1 MEEGFSMSDELEV
14 QESVAGQESPTVTR
28 KLKAETEAP
37 KPRARRAETKKL
49 EPEGE
54 AQMSLQALPSS
65 PHLGLTREQM
75 NWAAVA
81 HASILLTLLLG
92 VSTGGLAAILGP
104 IVPAL
109 IWYAFRGKSEYVVEQ
124 ARQATI
130 FQLAGI
136 LGLLALAIVGA
147 ILVAVGWTVSAV
159 LVVVLIGL
167 ILLPVMLI
175 VTVLWVAGVVAL
187 RIVQVVYGCYAA
199 LEAYHGRPF
208 RYWWI
213 ADLIDRYQAQA

>member
-1 MEEGFSMSDELEV
+1 MSEEWKVE
-14 QESVAGQESPTVTR
+14 ESGSGAEEPSGVTR
-28 KLKAETEAP
+28 KLGAGAEAP
-37 KPRARRAETKKL
+37 KPRPRRAETRKL
-49 EPEGE
+49 EPEGGE
-54 AQMSLQALPSS
+54 QMPLQQVSPST
-65 PHLGLTREQM
+65 HLGLTRTEM
-75 NWAAVA
+75 NWAALA

-92 VSTGGLAAILGP
+92 LSTGGVAAILGP

-109 IWYAFRGKSEYVVEQ
+109 IWYSYRGKSEYVEEQ

-147 ILVAVGWTVSAV
+147 ILVAAGWAVSAV
-159 LVVVLIGL
+159 LVVVLVGL

-175 VTVLWVAGVVAL
+175 VTVLWVAAVVAL
-187 RIVQVVYGCYAA
+187 PIVQVVYGCYAA

-208 RYWWI
+208 RYLWI

>member
-1 MEEGFSMSDELEV
+1 MSEEEKKKP
-14 QESVAGQESPTVTR
+14 AVTR
-28 KLKAETEAP
+28 KLEADAEAP
-37 KPRARRAETKKL
+37 KPRRRRAETKKL
-49 EPEGE
+49 EPEVE
-54 AQMSLQALPSS
+54 VEKSLQVVSAS
-65 PHLGLTREQM
+65 PHLGLSREET
-75 NWAAVA
+75 NWAALA

-92 VSTGGLAAILGP
+92 VSTGGIAAILGP
-104 IVPAL
+104 IVPAI
-109 IWYAFRGKSEYVVEQ
+109 IWYAFREKSDYVAGQ

-147 ILVAVGWTVSAV
+147 ILVAVGWAVSAV
-159 LVVVLIGL
+159 LVVVLVGL

-187 RIVQVVYGCYAA
+187 PIVQVVYGCYAA
-199 LEAYHGRPF
+199 LEAYNGRPF

-213 ADLIDRYQAQA
+213 ADMIDRYQAQA